1 LQALAV
7 LALVAAGV
15 AVSLSVG
22 MQADGVARFL
32 PGLQRTFRCG
42 GISVPPQI
50 SLALALAALL
60 FAPIR
65 GRVIDRVLL
74 LPRVTPTVA
83 GAAVDRT
90 TFSPREERLVN
101 TRHNRFGIKRS
112 AGSPSR
118 PQSRNCSS
126 VGSQADSGLS

>member
-65 GRVIDRVLL
+65 G
-74 LPRVTPTVA
+74 
-83 GAAVDRT
+83 G
-90 TFSPREERLVN
+90 
-101 TRHNRFGIKRS
+101 
-112 AGSPSR
+112 
-118 PQSRNCSS
+118 
-126 VGSQADSGLS
+126 